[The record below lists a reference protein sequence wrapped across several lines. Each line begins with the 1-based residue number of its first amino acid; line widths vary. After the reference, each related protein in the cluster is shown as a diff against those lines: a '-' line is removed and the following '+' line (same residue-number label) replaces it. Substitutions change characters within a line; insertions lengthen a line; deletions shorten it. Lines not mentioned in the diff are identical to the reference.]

1 MVVSFEFVNPV
12 FVAVVILIVLS
23 VIVPSLF
30 SHDTDEKDLSK
41 PKSEAVKQPEGKGVL
56 GFVGNKLWSKSPQEN
71 VAQAQ
76 KVKKRVGQ
84 GISLAKKLNNVVN
97 KE

>member
-1 MVVSFEFVNPV
+1 MVVSFEFVNP
-12 FVAVVILIVLS
+12 FFCAVVVLIVLS
-23 VIVPSLF
+23 VIVPALF
-30 SHDTDEKDLSK
+30 STDKEKEELPK
-41 PKSEAVKQPEGKGVL
+41 PQPDSFKESEGKGVL
-56 GFVGNKLWSKSPQEN
+56 GFVGARLWSNSPKEN

-84 GISLAKKLNNVVN
+84 GISLAKKLRNAVN

>member
-1 MVVSFEFVNPV
+1 MVVSFEFLNPV
-12 FVAVVILIVLS
+12 FLVVVILIVFSMIL
-23 VIVPSLF
+23 PALF
-30 SHDTDEKDLSK
+30 SNDLDEAEL
-41 PKSEAVKQPEGKGVL
+41 PKSKYDSVKQSEAKGFV
-56 GFVGNKLWSKSPQEN
+56 GFVGNRLWSKSPQEN

-84 GISLAKKLNNVVN
+84 GISLAKKLNNALT

>member
-12 FVAVVILIVLS
+12 FLAVVILIVLS
-23 VIVPSLF
+23 MIVPALF
-30 SHDTDEKDLSK
+30 SNDLDQVELPK
-41 PKSEAVKQPEGKGVL
+41 PKSDSVKQSEGKGVL
-56 GFVGNKLWSKSPQEN
+56 GFVGNRLWSNSPKEN

-84 GISLAKKLNNVVN
+84 GISLAKKLNNALT